1 MINVIYDHQ
10 IFWWQ
15 QHGGIS
21 RYFYELAKR
30 VSSSAEFT
38 ASVIAP
44 LHVNQYLR
52 DGGVNVSG
60 ILVPPIPRT
69 RRMMA
74 IANRSAA
81 SILLKLF
88 RPNLVHETFFQVTSR
103 APKNCPAVITV
114 HDMIHE
120 KFVSRQVS
128 SDRITAVKRAAV
140 QRADRVICVSEST
153 RHDLIDMFDPN
164 PAKVTTIHH
173 GFALNPSSS
182 MAALPKS
189 GRPFLLYVGK
199 RAGYK
204 NFGRL
209 VQSYSSSARLS
220 SDFDLCV
227 FGDRPFSRAEKDS
240 LRDAGLR
247 EHQVTHFSGDDG
259 LLRHLYSSA
268 TALVY
273 PSLYEGFGM
282 PPLEAMAMGCPVV
295 CSNVSSIPEVVG
307 EAGLYFNPTSIDDM
321 REAMEQVASSTKIRT
336 ELIVRGRERAK
347 LFSYDRCAAKTMDV
361 YREVA

>member
-1 MINVIYDHQ
+1 MIDVIYDHQ

-30 VSSSAEFT
+30 VGSSAEFT

-44 LHVNQYLR
+44 LYVNQYLR
-52 DGGVNVSG
+52 NGGVKVSG
-60 ILVPPIPRT
+60 VHVPRIPRT

-88 RPNLVHETFFQVTSR
+88 RPTLVHETFFQVTSR

-120 KFVSRQVS
+120 KFVSTQAG
-128 SDRITAVKRAAV
+128 SDRITAQKRAAV
-140 QRADRVICVSEST
+140 LRADKVICVSEST
-153 RHDLIDMFDPN
+153 RADLINMFDPN
-164 PAKVTTIHH
+164 PAKVTTIYH
-173 GFALNPSSS
+173 GFALNTSAGIVAP
-182 MAALPKS
+182 PKPDK
-189 GRPFLLYVGK
+189 PFFLYVGM

-204 NFGRL
+204 NFDRL
-209 VQSYSSSARLS
+209 LQTYSSSVRLS
-220 SDFDLCV
+220 SAFNLYA
-227 FGDRPFSRAEKDS
+227 FGDKPFTRSEKAAMQA
-240 LRDAGLR
+240 AGLR
-247 EHQVTHFSGDDG
+247 ENQVTHFSGDDA
-259 LLRHLYSSA
+259 LLRHLYTNA

-273 PSLYEGFGM
+273 PSLYEGFGI
-282 PPLEAMAMGCPVV
+282 PPLEAMTIGCPVV

-307 EAGLYFNPTSIDDM
+307 EAGLYFDPTSIEAM
-321 REAMEQVASSTKIRT
+321 REVMEHVASSNEVRAD
-336 ELIVRGRERAK
+336 LIARGHERAK
-347 LFSYDRCAAKTMDV
+347 RFSYDRCAAKTMDV